1 MNNSKIMVSG
11 HLIKKL
17 TPKIKIPQ
25 IHINQG
31 DQPKIWERVNF
42 GVCQPE

>member
-17 TPKIKIPQ
+17 IPEIKIPQ

-31 DQPKIWERVNF
+31 DQPKI
-42 GVCQPE
+42 